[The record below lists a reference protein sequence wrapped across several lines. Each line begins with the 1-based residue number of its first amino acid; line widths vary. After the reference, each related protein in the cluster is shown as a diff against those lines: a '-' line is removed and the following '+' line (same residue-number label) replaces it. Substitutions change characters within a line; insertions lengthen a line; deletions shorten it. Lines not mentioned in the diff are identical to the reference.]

1 MTYDTRTNERD
12 SNIPNTIRRNLFTI
26 RSCGTM
32 KASDAIRHLASIR
45 DDERFASNRKGTV
58 KDTNGN
64 EYYVAGVI
72 TSDYP
77 NVNQIYPG
85 HWQVNIGQSL
95 DPSGKPVPE
104 SGITLPEH
112 LAKRWLNNE
121 IRIKL

>member
-1 MTYDTRTNERD
+1 
-12 SNIPNTIRRNLFTI
+12 
-26 RSCGTM
+26 M